1 MHVKL
6 ALYPFSKSLNLW
18 QSMAFYGN
26 ALSLCKTCILK
37 TCNPLL
43 FCKLYVESWTQSF
56 VLNYKIQHVFIYG
69 RQVGRPTLAHILVH
83 SPIFSVVYV
92 VFITDLHSELFTLYL
107 VAVFSSYCN
116 LVLVLLLV
124 IIVSAEILLLYRE
137 LSAP

>member
-1 MHVKL
+1 MC
-6 ALYPFSKSLNLW
+6 LY
-18 QSMAFYGN
+18 
-26 ALSLCKTCILK
+26 T
-37 TCNPLL
+37 
-43 FCKLYVESWTQSF
+43 
-56 VLNYKIQHVFIYG
+56 
-69 RQVGRPTLAHILVH
+69 VGRPTLAHILVH
-83 SPIFSVVYV
+83 SLIFSVVYV